1 MQASNV
7 GDRKLTEL
15 DFTRLMKFTAAGTM
29 PQLVDVLDEADI
41 VAPQAMPADVV
52 TMYSRFVIRDLRLQR
67 SQTLVVCYPAD
78 ADASRG
84 YVSVLS
90 PAGMALVGQP
100 TGAVVRWVGAGGRE
114 SVVQVERILF
124 QPEATGDYVT

>member
-100 TGAVVRWVGAGGRE
+100 VGAVVRWVGAGGRE
-114 SVVQVERILF
+114 SVVRVERILF